1 MKLKLQGK
9 RFNDI
14 LEIQQNFQ
22 QVLNGSE
29 RKKVSNMP
37 AKMAELLSLMY

>member
-1 MKLKLQGK
+1 MKLKLKGK

-14 LEIQQNFQ
+14 LEIQQDLQ

-29 RKKVSNMP
+29 KKEFQTCLQWWQNC
-37 AKMAELLSLMY
+37 